1 MRLSPLFLFLG
12 STLLSGVQ
20 AAEADKD
27 ERENT
32 YFNSM
37 KVPPILELTPDTF
50 DKEVKASQF
59 MLIKHYR
66 YPIMLSLTRPL
77 RNVLT
82 ME

>member
-12 STLLSGVQ
+12 SSLLGGVQ
-20 AAEADKD
+20 AAAKEDD
-27 ERENT
+27 RENT

-50 DKEVKASQF
+50 DKEVKSSQF

-66 YPIMLSLTRPL
+66 YACLLATPVDADDCLAAR
-77 RNVLT
+77 
-82 ME
+82 